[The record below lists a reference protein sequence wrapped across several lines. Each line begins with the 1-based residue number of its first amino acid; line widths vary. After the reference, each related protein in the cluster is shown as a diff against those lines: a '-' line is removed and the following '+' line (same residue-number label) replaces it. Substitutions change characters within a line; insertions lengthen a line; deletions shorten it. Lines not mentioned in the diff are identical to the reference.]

1 MTVICG
7 CMKKPRRSMSGN
19 SSKRTKAP
27 LSKGAAEN
35 CAAIYRRGIRG
46 TQCEFAETLSESAT
60 ACCESLHHFVV
71 PLPLTREALEE
82 TYGL

>member
-1 MTVICG
+1 M
-7 CMKKPRRSMSGN
+7 
-19 SSKRTKAP
+19 TKAP

-35 CAAIYRRGIRG
+35 CAAIYRRGIPAAG
-46 TQCEFAETLSESAT
+46 VYEFAERIGEFVTCT
-60 ACCESLHHFVV
+60 AESLHHFVV